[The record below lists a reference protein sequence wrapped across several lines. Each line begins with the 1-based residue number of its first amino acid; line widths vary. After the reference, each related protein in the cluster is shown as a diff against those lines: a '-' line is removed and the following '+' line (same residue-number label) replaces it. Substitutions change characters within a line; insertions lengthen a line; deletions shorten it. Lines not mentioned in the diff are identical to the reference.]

1 MAPRSRTTPSI
12 FVPFSESGKRAFTSL
27 SFTGGIKH
35 PPSDDCA
42 HGSLARFARTRS
54 RNSSQLGGD
63 TPGPG
68 GGGGGGG
75 GGGAVGVSPPSNLM
89 LIVSCID
96 PTCIVKVPSSVSTL
110 RTIRYFIVAQSMQS

>member
-1 MAPRSRTTPSI
+1 MAPCSRTTPSI

-75 GGGAVGVSPPSNLM
+75 GGGAVEVSLASNLM

-96 PTCIVKVPSSVSTL
+96 QSCLGRVMRIFSLDSVD
-110 RTIRYFIVAQSMQS
+110 